1 MISLIVKRIKH
12 LPSKIVKKDRLRY
25 SHHVEYKSRKLRHW
39 HSSNSILA
47 IADFKSHISYQ
58 KFSKDERRANAP
70 SYPEYKVCWSI
81 PAIDLSVSSMQDIF
95 KTGLSLYH
103 CEARSALPGYQK
115 ANELT
120 TVS

>member
-1 MISLIVKRIKH
+1 MLNTNRVNSDIGIVQIRFSPISKATYRTK
-12 LPSKIVKKDRLRY
+12 
-25 SHHVEYKSRKLRHW
+25 
-39 HSSNSILA
+39 N
-47 IADFKSHISYQ
+47 
-58 KFSKDERRANAP
+58 SKDERRANAP